1 MGHRRFLKE
10 IREEH
15 QRFLRAAYEEAN
27 GAPGVLVHR
36 DNVMR
41 GSGISALSEYEGS
54 LEFHMWVGTVDDV
67 AADFSTFALAPKG
80 VEAVEHERS
89 GGTSS

>member
-1 MGHRRFLKE
+1 MGQRRFLKE

-15 QRFLRAAYEEAN
+15 QRFLRTAYEEAN

-36 DNVMR
+36 DDVMR
-41 GSGISALSEYEGS
+41 EGRISELSAYEGS
-54 LEFHMWVGTVDDV
+54 LEFHKWVGTVADV
-67 AADFSTFALAPKG
+67 AEDFTTFSLTPKG

-89 GGTSS
+89 GGSS